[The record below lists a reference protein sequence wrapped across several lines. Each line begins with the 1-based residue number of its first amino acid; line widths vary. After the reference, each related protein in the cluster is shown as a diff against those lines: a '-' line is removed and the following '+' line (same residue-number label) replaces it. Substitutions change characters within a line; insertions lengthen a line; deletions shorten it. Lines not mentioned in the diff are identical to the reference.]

1 MVATSIDQLVQN
13 VEEAYWSVPTETT
26 DFIFLSY
33 MKSLEGSLTVGGG
46 NHYPLAHM
54 GKYKLLRAG
63 QLPKSVR
70 CSDEAMEAALEMLQ

>member
-1 MVATSIDQLVQN
+1 
-13 VEEAYWSVPTETT
+13 
-26 DFIFLSY
+26 

-46 NHYPLAHM
+46 NRYPLAHM